1 MDKHKQQYRDFDAYE
16 RVAEP
21 HKRER
26 ASVWRTA
33 IGLQDVDGLKVS
45 EYLKDEAIR
54 HIEGDITIDD
64 VRERLKS
71 YYTNKSAHDNA
82 DAAREEAD
90 KVAANIAKL
99 LSEKSFSFTAL
110 EFLNIHRHLFDG
122 VFKHAGEIRPFD
134 ITKKEWILNGDTII
148 YGRAADIMM
157 ALRYDIQQEKDF
169 NYKGLSIDDTINHI
183 VDFVALLWQNHPF
196 REGNTRTTAV
206 FVIKY
211 LRSICFKVDND
222 LFANNSWYFR
232 NALVRAN
239 YRNAVMGVE
248 PDKSFLVK
256 FFRNLILGERNEL
269 KNQYM
274 LIGYSAV
281 DETPTCLCEDTPT
294 STTEVTP
301 ASAAEDTPSSTIENT
316 PTSEDVL
323 SASFSDNVRR
333 LVVAIGTEE
342 RSVKEMMVI
351 VGLKDRKNF
360 IEYSLAPA
368 IHADLVQ
375 MKFPDSPRHP
385 RQRYL
390 LTDKGLALVC
400 TEKRSKAA
408 EK

>member
-1 MDKHKQQYRDFDAYE
+1 MDKHKEHYLDFEAYE

-45 EYLKDEAIR
+45 EYLKDEAVR
-54 HIEGDITIDD
+54 HIEGDITIED
-64 VRERLKS
+64 VRKRLKS
-71 YYTNKSAHDNA
+71 YYTNKNAHDSV
-82 DAAREEAD
+82 DATKEEAD

-211 LRSICFKVDND
+211 LRSIGFKVDND

-239 YRNAVMGVE
+239 YRNVSKGIE
-248 PDKSFLVK
+248 PDKSFLIK
-256 FFRNLILGERNEL
+256 FFRNLMLDEHNEL
-269 KNQYM
+269 RNRYM
-274 LIGYSAV
+274 LIGYSEV
-281 DETPTCLCEDTPT
+281 DETPTCLYEDTPISTPT
-294 STTEVTP
+294 STTEG
-301 ASAAEDTPSSTIENT
+301 T
-316 PTSEDVL
+316 PTSTGDL
-323 SASFSDNVRR
+323 SASVSDSVRR
-333 LVVAIGTEE
+333 LVTAIGKDEK
-342 RSVKEMMVI
+342 SVREMMAI

-368 IHADLVQ
+368 IREDLVQ
-375 MKFPDSPRHP
+375 MKFPGTPRHP

-390 LTDKGLALVC
+390 LTANGLALYD
-400 TEKRSKAA
+400 KMH
-408 EK
+408 

>member
-1 MDKHKQQYRDFDAYE
+1 MDRYKQRYIDFEAYE

-21 HKRER
+21 HKREK
-26 ASVWRTA
+26 ASAWRTA
-33 IGLQDVDGLKVS
+33 IGLQDVDGLEVS
-45 EYLKDEAIR
+45 DYLKKAAVR

-71 YYTNKSAHDNA
+71 YYTNKNAHDSV
-82 DAAREEAD
+82 DATKEEAD

-211 LRSICFKVDND
+211 LRSIGFKVDND

-239 YRNAVMGVE
+239 YRNVSKGIE
-248 PDKSFLVK
+248 PDKSFLIK
-256 FFRNLILGERNEL
+256 FFRNLMLDEHNEL
-269 KNQYM
+269 RNRYM
-274 LIGYSAV
+274 LIGYSEV
-281 DETPTCLCEDTPT
+281 DETPTCLYEDTPISTPT
-294 STTEVTP
+294 STTEG
-301 ASAAEDTPSSTIENT
+301 T
-316 PTSEDVL
+316 PTSTGDL
-323 SASFSDNVRR
+323 SASVSDNVRR

-375 MKFPDSPRHP
+375 MKYPDSLRHP

-390 LTDKGLALVC
+390 LTDKGLALYR
-400 TEKRSKAA
+400 EISKQLSLIHI
-408 EK
+408 